1 MATQTEERV
10 NGTAVDAAP
19 RKPTIVEVINAVMAE
34 VQAVGKG
41 DRNNEQGYNFRGIDA
56 VVNAVGPIF
65 RKHGVVA
72 VPMLETAGYRDVQTS
87 RGKPSREC
95 TVQVRYRFYGP
106 GGDYLDAVVP
116 GESMDF
122 GDKGTAKAMSVA
134 YRIAL
139 LQLLTIPTHEPDPD
153 ASAYERDNAPPRPPM
168 PAQPTEEQAAAFTE
182 LARHIAVAETQ
193 ERLRELY
200 TAAAEAFKADRIT
213 AGQGNELRA
222 AIEERVAEIQ
232 AEQPDAVPPVE
243 EPAQAEA
250 SHNGAEVPA

>member
-1 MATQTEERV
+1 MAMKTEERV
-10 NGTAVDAAP
+10 NGAAVDAAP
-19 RKPTIVEVINAVMAE
+19 RKPTIVEVISAVMAE
-34 VQAVGKG
+34 VQAVGK
-41 DRNNEQGYNFRGIDA
+41 DDLNREQGYNFRGIDA

-106 GGDYLDAVVP
+106 AGDYLDAVVP

-153 ASAYERDNAPPRPPM
+153 AQSYERDNAPPPP
-168 PAQPTEEQAAAFTE
+168 PPPSREQVQAQRLSTITSAADVGALAGIKLKVEQLQADGTITPDEAKALNE
-182 LARHIAVAETQ
+182 AIIN
-193 ERLRELY
+193 RES
-200 TAAAEAFKADRIT
+200 
-213 AGQGNELRA
+213 ELRDGGT
-222 AIEERVAEIQ
+222 
-232 AEQPDAVPPVE
+232 P
-243 EPAQAEA
+243 EA
-250 SHNGAEVPA
+250 TP